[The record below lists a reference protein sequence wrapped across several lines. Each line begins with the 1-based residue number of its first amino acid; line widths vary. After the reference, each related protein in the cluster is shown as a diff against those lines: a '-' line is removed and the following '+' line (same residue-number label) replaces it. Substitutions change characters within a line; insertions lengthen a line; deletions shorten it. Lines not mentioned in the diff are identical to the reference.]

1 MESTPVQLAYSLK
14 WKCHRN
20 VIRHTTSKIRRFL
33 EVDRSWN
40 STPKVCYSKTES
52 HANKLSLLYSA
63 FMLFLN
69 HKSEFC
75 GEDHTSG
82 NYMYRDNFLTYLVRL
97 FLKLK
102 QYLKPWFFVN
112 VLFSVT
118 QSLADNDSNKYFK
131 QNTDIKVVSESN
143 HDC

>member
-1 MESTPVQLAYSLK
+1 
-14 WKCHRN
+14 
-20 VIRHTTSKIRRFL
+20 
-33 EVDRSWN
+33 
-40 STPKVCYSKTES
+40 
-52 HANKLSLLYSA
+52 
-63 FMLFLN
+63 MLFLN

-75 GEDHTSG
+75 GEDHPSG
-82 NYMYRDNFLTYLVRL
+82 KYRDNFLTYLVRL

-102 QYLKPWFFVN
+102 QYLKPRFFVN
-112 VLFSVT
+112 VLFSVK